1 MAKHIE
7 KIGKKR
13 KYDKSHL
20 TWDSVHNGWEGVVYT
35 YTLNL
40 PDESKNGWKYVGCTP
55 EESTRRS
62 KWNKEKNKYSG
73 EKIAEARR
81 HYGIKNFTYTVLETH
96 YDQDIDSL
104 VELLEQR
111 EKYYIKKF
119 DSKEH
124 GFNGNYGGTGR
135 QGVKISQEE
144 IDRRNA
150 TRKKNGFHQTPESKK
165 KIGEASRKR
174 KKSQEEKDKISA
186 KNRGKKRTAA
196 KKKAQS
202 DRMKGKEPT
211 AASAGLKAYIEEH
224 GHGPTKGIKQTAEA
238 RANMKAAQQAKGIKV
253 KAILFDGS
261 EEEYTTMLDAAKG
274 CGVGVGSVYNC
285 VKNGGMTKSGIRFER
300 L

>member
-1 MAKHIE
+1 MSKQTE
-7 KIGKKR
+7 YVGKKR

-20 TWDSVHNGWEGVVYT
+20 TWDDAKQAWEGVVYS
-35 YTLNL
+35 YTLDK
-40 PDESKNGWKYVGCTP
+40 PDNPKNGWKYIGCTP
-55 EESTRRS
+55 EQSTRMRM
-62 KWNKEKNKYSG
+62 WGREKNKYGGKS
-73 EKIAEARR
+73 IANARKE
-81 HYGIKNFTYTVLETH
+81 YGIQNFSYTVLETH
-96 YDQDIDSL
+96 YDPDIDAL
-104 VELLEQR
+104 VELLKER
-111 EKYYIKKF
+111 ETYYIKEF
-119 DSKEH
+119 DSIEH

-135 QGVKISQEE
+135 KGVKISQEE
-144 IDRRNA
+144 IYRRTA

-196 KKKAQS
+196 QKKAQS

-261 EEEYTTMLDAAKG
+261 EEEFTTMLDAAKG